1 MNATTDMNNTWEDN
15 IPATSPNI
23 SCVDDFLRV
32 NNSCVP
38 HCEKFSSIPQI
49 PFVFLGICKITVGI
63 INVAALFIVIIAS
76 IKDWKEM

>member
-1 MNATTDMNNTWEDN
+1 MNTTTDMNNTWEDN

-23 SCVDDFLRV
+23 LCVDDFLRV

-49 PFVFLGICKITVGI
+49 PFVFLDICESVLGITG
-63 INVAALFIVIIAS
+63 VAALIIVIVAS